1 VCIHIYSHYPSHFV
15 VHTTLHI
22 RVPADVDQHLA
33 GQLFKVRLG
42 GSAEVGLGEPVDSGQ
57 SVLLVT

>member
-1 VCIHIYSHYPSHFV
+1 M
-15 VHTTLHI
+15 HTTLHI